1 MRLDTHHGMKTTRD
15 PLVRHLAVAVA
26 LKLAVLCALWWTFV
40 RDERV
45 GVDIDR
51 AAAHLVVSGV
61 PVDAPTRPTPLS
73 GAQP

>member
-1 MRLDTHHGMKTTRD
+1 MKSARD
-15 PLVRHLAVAVA
+15 PLVRHLAIAVA
-26 LKLAVLCALWWTFV
+26 LKLAVLSALWWAFI

-51 AAAHLVVSGV
+51 AAAHLGAPGT
-61 PVDAPTRPTPLS
+61 PVGTPSWPMPFS

>member
-1 MRLDTHHGMKTTRD
+1 MHLDTCPGMKSARD
-15 PLVRHLAVAVA
+15 PLVRHLAIAVA
-26 LKLAVLCALWWTFV
+26 LKLAVLSALWWAFI

-51 AAAHLVVSGV
+51 AAAHLGAPGT
-61 PVDAPTRPTPLS
+61 PVDTPSRPMPFS